1 MTNPASMLE
10 NAYLIRCSSI
20 ISGALLYNKLSN
32 KVKAH
37 YPEKIANNAITFL
50 HCISCIF
57 LSYLFISS
65 QTYSQ
70 TLDFII
76 GANTA
81 GYFLYDIKNLINKT
95 ENRFSPLNMI
105 YIYHHIFTI
114 SIIFLNKINHAII
127 PILFYAE
134 LSTIPTIILYHD
146 IKTNPEGKHTLTRQT
161 LKLIQVISFV
171 PIRIIVL
178 GYYTYNEVFNPTTES
193 GKVPLAIYLASP
205 LYFFG
210 VLWSIIIIIQNIPRH
225 ILKN

>member
-1 MTNPASMLE
+1 MTNPASVLE

-20 ISGALLYNKLSN
+20 VSSALLYNKLSN

-70 TLDFII
+70 ALDFII
-76 GANTA
+76 GANTG

-95 ENRFSPLNMI
+95 ENRISTLNMI

-114 SIIFLNKINHAII
+114 STLFLNKITHTVI

-134 LSTIPTIILYHD
+134 LSTIP
-146 IKTNPEGKHTLTRQT
+146 K
-161 LKLIQVISFV
+161 
-171 PIRIIVL
+171 
-178 GYYTYNEVFNPTTES
+178 
-193 GKVPLAIYLASP
+193 A
-205 LYFFG
+205 FF
-210 VLWSIIIIIQNIPRH
+210 
-225 ILKN
+225 